1 MDYELRLYPLV
12 RRHAD
17 ACEEWAA
24 IVEMFGRT
32 AAAEFW
38 QEHGV
43 AVPAVFAWYCFPALG
58 VG

>member
-24 IVEMFGRT
+24 IVDMFGRT
-32 AAAEFW
+32 AAAVFLPEL
-38 QEHGV
+38 GV
-43 AVPAVFAWYCFPALG
+43 AVPAVFAWFARGGRG